1 MGSLDKRIDS
11 LEQRL
16 GGREPVRINVVQ
28 EGPKGR
34 EDEKEFL
41 YTVTVYP
48 SEGNPLEEA
57 PEQGESWG
65 A

>member
-1 MGSLDKRIDS
+1 
-11 LEQRL
+11 
-16 GGREPVRINVVQ
+16 VRINVVQ